1 MVAAVTV
8 HRGTGAI
15 EPPDTGIRFPDAEE
29 ADEHGLLAV
38 GVDFRPGTL
47 LRAYRSGIFPWPQS
61 ERLVGWFSPNPRAIY
76 PLEEAPHVSRS
87 LRRTLKGAGW
97 TIGVDT
103 AFASVVEACGERR
116 RGGTWITKN
125 LVAGYRKLFELGWAH
140 SVEVWDGSELV
151 GGIYGVAI
159 GGLFAG
165 ESMFHR
171 KTDASKVAFV
181 HLVERLRGAG
191 YRLFDVQVQNPHIES
206 LGCVEITRTEYL
218 ARLKS
223 ALVIETAPLVV
234 SVSV

>member
-1 MVAAVTV
+1 MTG
-8 HRGTGAI
+8 HRGAGAI
-15 EPPDTGIRFPDAEE
+15 EPPDTGIRFPDPEE

-61 ERLVGWFSPNPRAIY
+61 ERLVGWFSPDPRAIY
-76 PLEEAPHVSRS
+76 PLEEEPHVSRS
-87 LRRTLKGAGW
+87 LRRTLKISDW
-97 TIGVDT
+97 TVRVDT
-103 AFASVVEACGERR
+103 AFTEVVTACGERR

-125 LVAGYRKLFELGWAH
+125 LLAGYRALFDLGWAH
-140 SVEVWDGSELV
+140 SVEVWEGEDLV

-171 KTDASKVAFV
+171 RTDASKVAFI
-181 HLVERLRGAG
+181 HLVMRLRAAG

-206 LGCVEITRTEYL
+206 LGCVEIPRTEYL
-218 ARLKS
+218 ARLKK
-223 ALVIETAPLVV
+223 ALAVTPAPLV
-234 SVSV
+234 SVSG